1 MTWGHNAGVNPIS
14 LRRAHPNTEE
24 SSAYTYARL
33 EAVVAELVDSRRQLQ
48 AENANLREKLLERE
62 THVQS
67 LDERLL
73 EANQRRQDALKRI
86 DDLIARLD
94 QIDSTFEMAPSA
106 SFGRASKRTN

>member
-1 MTWGHNAGVNPIS
+1 MGKTRGDAIP
-14 LRRAHPNTEE
+14 LRRADPNSKK
-24 SSAYTYARL
+24 SSAYTFDRL

-48 AENANLREKLLERE
+48 VDNASLRKELYEQGQRVE
-62 THVQS
+62 S

-94 QIDSTFEMAPSA
+94 QIDSSFEAAASA
-106 SFGRASKRTN
+106 GFDRVSKRTN